1 MARPKS
7 IVLTKEEKKAVTAE
21 LKTKIK
27 AAKDNVKQLAGIRKE
42 ANKQLAGIRKEAD
55 KTFAAASKAHVAA
68 LKDNDKASEKA
79 NKELAALEAQLKAL
93 TEPVAA

>member
-7 IVLTKEEKKAVTAE
+7 IVLTKEEKKVVAIA

-42 ANKQLAGIRKEAD
+42 AD
-55 KTFAAASKAHVAA
+55 KAFAAASKAHVTAS
-68 LKDNDKASEKA
+68 KENDKAAEKA
-79 NKELAALEAQLKAL
+79 AKELAALEAQLTAL
-93 TEPVAA
+93 TEPEAA

>member
-7 IVLTKEEKKAVTAE
+7 IVLTKEEKKAATTE
-21 LKTKIK
+21 LKVKIK
-27 AAKDNVKQLAGIRKE
+27 AAKDNVK
-42 ANKQLAGIRKEAD
+42 NLAGIRKEAD
-55 KTFAAASKAHVAA
+55 KAFAAASKTHVAT

>member
-7 IVLTKEEKKAVTAE
+7 IVLTKEEKKAVTTE

-42 ANKQLAGIRKEAD
+42 AD
-55 KTFAAASKAHVAA
+55 KAFAAASKAHVAA
-68 LKDNDKASEKA
+68 LNENDKAAEKA
-79 NKELAALEAQLKAL
+79 AKELASLEAQLKAL